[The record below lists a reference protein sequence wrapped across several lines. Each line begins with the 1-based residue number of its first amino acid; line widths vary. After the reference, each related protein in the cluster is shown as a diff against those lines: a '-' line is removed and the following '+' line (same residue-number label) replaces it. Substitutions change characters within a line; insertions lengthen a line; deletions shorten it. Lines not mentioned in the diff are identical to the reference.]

1 MHNWYKKEGFE
12 ISDMDTGGA
21 TQYFGFVDAVGNWY
35 IIQMS
40 GPPVSA
46 VRYARGDSN
55 MNPYIPN
62 WTNRATLTYDYFYN
76 VFTV

>member
-1 MHNWYKKEGFE
+1 MPNWYKKEGYE
-12 ISDMDTGGA
+12 ISDMDTGGSP
-21 TQYFGFVDAVGNWY
+21 QYFGFVEAVGNWY

-40 GPPVSA
+40 SGGA

-55 MNPYIPN
+55 LNPYIPN

-76 VFTV
+76 VFSV